1 MEPGELFDK
10 DKLVFTRDDYTCL
23 KCGTQESYEELWVM
37 YQNDRPFT
45 GCESCAKA
53 SMEEVFGDE
62 EPDENEVEQSIQ
74 ALTEVLKKL
83 LEAANTR

>member
-23 KCGTQESYEELWVM
+23 KCGSQETYEELWVM
-37 YQNDRPFT
+37 YHNDRAFS
-45 GCESCAKA
+45 GCTTCAKA
-53 SMEEVFGDE
+53 SMEDIFGDE
-62 EPDENEVEQSIQ
+62 EPDENELEESVRV
-74 ALTEVLKKL
+74 LTEVLRKL